1 LSTLNPSEKTV
12 SMLWVR
18 GLLTAAEQM
27 GMKQSVILE
36 QAGVRPD
43 EVEDGESRLSLD
55 KMVSIWRAGEA
66 LSGDPLFG
74 FHMGL
79 RLRPTHFQLVAF
91 TMLSSETLADALE
104 KIMKYQRLISD
115 GGEIEVNYEGEQACL
130 VYKPARSDFSYHQ
143 IDVALVAIVAFTR
156 WLLSK
161 EAIAIK
167 VQLKHSNPAGL
178 SEYQDFFGCPIE
190 FDSDK
195 NAMYFE
201 PRLLDERLPGHD
213 SGLAAMHEQ
222 LADTQLERLSVVSI
236 VGQVQ
241 QILSQPGQMLL
252 SRDEVAQQLAMSG
265 RSLQRKLQ
273 EESISFQ
280 QIQDQLRHQTAL
292 NLLNDEASSLTDIA
306 EHLGFS
312 ESSTFYRA
320 FKRWEGVTPGE
331 YRQQLKAQ

>member
-1 LSTLNPSEKTV
+1 MSVLNPSEKTV

-18 GLLTAAEQM
+18 GLLNAAELIGIEQN
-27 GMKQSVILE
+27 KILSKAGVLAQE
-36 QAGVRPD
+36 VGDQAG
-43 EVEDGESRLSLD
+43 RLSLD
-55 KMVSIWRAGEA
+55 KMVRIWRAGEA
-66 LSGDPLFG
+66 LSADPLFG

-79 RLRPTHFQLVAF
+79 HLRPTHFQLVAF
-91 TMLSSETLADALE
+91 TMLSSETLSEALE

-115 GGEIEVNYEGEQACL
+115 GGEIDVYPEGDLACL

-156 WLLSK
+156 WLLNK
-161 EAIAIK
+161 EAVVKK
-167 VQLKHSNPAGL
+167 VAVKHANALGIE
-178 SEYQDFFGCPIE
+178 EYEAFFGSSVT
-190 FDSDK
+190 FNSDK
-195 NAMYFE
+195 NALYFE
-201 PRLLDERLPGHD
+201 PQLLQERLPGHD

-222 LADTQLERLSVVSI
+222 LADSQLQRLSVVSI

-241 QILSQPGQMLL
+241 QILSRPGQMLL

-292 NLLNDEASSLTDIA
+292 KLLSDADISLAEIA
-306 EHLGFS
+306 EHLGFA

-331 YRQQLKAQ
+331 FRQNLKA

>member
-1 LSTLNPSEKTV
+1 MNVHNPSEKTV

-18 GLLTAAEQM
+18 GLLSAAEQA
-27 GMKQSVILE
+27 GIENSEILS
-36 QAGVRPD
+36 QAGVCAE
-43 EVEDGESRLSLD
+43 EVEDHAARLSLD
-55 KMVSIWRAGEA
+55 KMVAIWRAGES
-66 LSGDPLFG
+66 LSADPLFG

-79 RLRPTHFQLVAF
+79 HLRPTHFQLVAF
-91 TMLSSETLADALE
+91 TMLSSETLSDALD

-115 GGEIEVNYEGEQACL
+115 GGEIDVYPEGELACL
-130 VYKPARSDFSYHQ
+130 VYKPARADFSYHQ

-161 EAIAIK
+161 DAVAIK
-167 VQLKHSNPAGL
+167 VEVKHSNPSGL
-178 SEYQDFFGCPIE
+178 AEYEEFFGCPVH
-190 FDSDK
+190 FNCDK

-201 PRLLDERLPGHD
+201 PQLLAERLPGHD

-222 LADTQLERLSVVSI
+222 LADSQLQRLSLVSI

-241 QILSQPGQMLL
+241 QILSRPGQMLL
-252 SRDEVAQQLAMSG
+252 GRDEVAQQLAMSG

-292 NLLNDEASSLTDIA
+292 KLLNDADNSLAVIA
-306 EHLGFS
+306 
-312 ESSTFYRA
+312 
-320 FKRWEGVTPGE
+320 
-331 YRQQLKAQ
+331 

>member
-1 LSTLNPSEKTV
+1 LSVLNPSEKTV

-18 GLLTAAEQM
+18 GLLNAAELV
-27 GMKQSVILE
+27 GIEQSEILSKAGVSAQE
-36 QAGVRPD
+36 VGDQAG
-43 EVEDGESRLSLD
+43 RLSLD
-55 KMVSIWRAGEA
+55 KMVRIWRAGEA
-66 LSGDPLFG
+66 LSADSLFG

-79 RLRPTHFQLVAF
+79 HLRPTHFQLVAF
-91 TMLSSETLADALE
+91 TMLSSETLSEALE

-115 GGEIEVNYEGEQACL
+115 GGEIDVYPEGDLACL

-156 WLLSK
+156 WLLNK
-161 EAIAIK
+161 EAVVKK
-167 VQLKHSNPAGL
+167 VAVKHANALGIE
-178 SEYQDFFGCPIE
+178 EYEAFFGSSVT
-190 FDSDK
+190 FNSDK
-195 NAMYFE
+195 NALYFE
-201 PRLLDERLPGHD
+201 PQLLQERLPGHD

-222 LADTQLERLSVVSI
+222 LADSQLQRLSVVSI

-241 QILSQPGQMLL
+241 QILSRPGQMLL

-292 NLLNDEASSLTDIA
+292 KLLNDADTSLAEIA
-306 EHLGFS
+306 EHLGFA

-331 YRQQLKAQ
+331 FRQTLKA

>member
-1 LSTLNPSEKTV
+1 
-12 SMLWVR
+12 MLWVR
-18 GLLTAAEQM
+18 GLLNAAELV
-27 GMKQSVILE
+27 GIEQSEILSKAGVSAQE
-36 QAGVRPD
+36 VGDQAG
-43 EVEDGESRLSLD
+43 RLSLD
-55 KMVSIWRAGEA
+55 KMVRIWRAGEA
-66 LSGDPLFG
+66 LSADPLFG

-79 RLRPTHFQLVAF
+79 HLRPTHFQLVAF
-91 TMLSSETLADALE
+91 TMLSSETLSEALE

-115 GGEIEVNYEGEQACL
+115 GGEIDVYPEGDLACL

-156 WLLSK
+156 WLLNK
-161 EAIAIK
+161 EAVVEK
-167 VQLKHSNPAGL
+167 VAVKHANTLGTM
-178 SEYQDFFGCPIE
+178 EYEAFFGSSVS
-190 FDSDK
+190 FNSDK
-195 NAMYFE
+195 NALYFE
-201 PRLLDERLPGHD
+201 PQLLQERLPGHD

-222 LADTQLERLSVVSI
+222 LADSQLQRLSVVSI

-241 QILSQPGQMLL
+241 QILSKPGQMLL

-292 NLLNDEASSLTDIA
+292 KLLNDADTSLAEIA
-306 EHLGFS
+306 EHLGFA

-331 YRQQLKAQ
+331 FRQTLKA